1 MIATLETIK
10 KAFLVG
16 LGATV
21 LTAEKVKELIDELVE
36 RGEISQQDA
45 MGFAEDLKHR
55 AVKER
60 EQFEHQVKDQVEST
74 LKKTLDS
81 LGLVTKKDLDALKEE
96 LLHHK
101 HTDQCNL

>member
-1 MIATLETIK
+1 MTMIATLEMVK

-36 RGEISQQDA
+36 RGEINQQEA
-45 MGFAEDLKHR
+45 KGFAEDLKTR

-60 EQFEHQVKDQVEST
+60 EQFEHQVKEQVDST

-81 LGLVTKKDLDALKEE
+81 LGLVTKKDLDALRDEIRS
-96 LLHHK
+96 HDH
-101 HTDQCNL
+101 